1 MHSNITNP
9 KYKSKDTSHIYK
21 YYAGFSKEFVADIL
35 TNYDKNEVT
44 LLDPW
49 NGSGTTTRVAAMMGI
64 KSIYGF
70 DINPAM
76 VVVSMAEMLNIS
88 DFKDVEFKTIHFL
101 KNSDVKDDPLESWLT
116 KTSVRNIRNV
126 EIEFR
131 NALLGEDDF
140 LFKQSNGSK
149 ENNSKSL
156 RENSLLA
163 FYYVVLFETVKKIL
177 VKFKSSNPTWIK
189 IAKTDEDKVKIS
201 QKEFEKKFKIEL
213 QQKLNV
219 LKTRKKIK
227 DVDINLEVADS
238 RKLPL
243 TNGSVDVVITSPPYC
258 TRIDYTIS
266 TRIELAL
273 LGVSQFEEFE
283 ELRKKMIGTTK
294 VIKNFY
300 TKDSLIYS
308 KTARKFL
315 DDVYNH
321 ESKASKTYYFHQYL
335 QYFEAID
342 QSVSELDRVSKLDGK
357 IYIVVQD
364 SFYKEVH
371 LDISNVLIEIF
382 HKYNWRILTKRD
394 FEKRQAMVSM
404 NKKTKK
410 YRNITNPKE
419 TVLIF
424 ERSV

>member
-21 YYAGFSKEFVADIL
+21 YYAGFSKEFVEDVL
-35 TNYDKNEVT
+35 SNYDMNEVT

-49 NGSGTTTRVAAMMGI
+49 NGSGTTTRVASTMGI
-64 KSIYGF
+64 KSIFGF

-88 DFKDVEFKTIHFL
+88 DFKEVEFKTIRSL
-101 KNSDVKDDPLESWLT
+101 KNSDIKNDPLESWFT

-131 NALLGEDDF
+131 NALLDKNDNWDGHLLTGEDNQ
-140 LFKQSNGSK
+140 LFH
-149 ENNSKSL
+149 L
-156 RENSLLA
+156 MENSLLA
-163 FYYVVLFETVKKIL
+163 FYYIVLFETVKRIL
-177 VKFKSSNPTWIK
+177 GKFKSSNPTWIK
-189 IAKTDEDKVKIS
+189 IAKTNEDKVKIS
-201 QKEFEKKFKIEL
+201 QRDFEKNFKMEL
-213 QQKLNV
+213 QYKLSA
-219 LKTRKKIK
+219 LKMRKETK
-227 DVDINLEVADS
+227 DGDINLEIADS
-238 RKLPL
+238 RNLPIL
-243 TNGSVDVVITSPPYC
+243 NDSVDVVITSPPYC
-258 TRIDYTIS
+258 TRIDYTVS

-273 LGVSQFEEFE
+273 LGVNQFEEFE
-283 ELRKKMIGTTK
+283 DLRKKMIGTTK
-294 VIKNFY
+294 VIKNIY
-300 TKDSLIYS
+300 TKDFLLHS

-321 ESKASKTYYFHQYL
+321 NSKASKTYYFHQYL
-335 QYFEAID
+335 QYFDAIE
-342 QSVSELDRVSKLDGK
+342 QSISELDRVSKKGAT

-364 SFYKEVH
+364 SFYKEVY
-371 LDISNVLIEIF
+371 LDLSNVFIEMF
-382 HKYNWRILTKRD
+382 HKYKWKVTNKRD
-394 FEKRQAMVSM
+394 FEKKQAMVSV

-424 ERSV
+424 ERGI